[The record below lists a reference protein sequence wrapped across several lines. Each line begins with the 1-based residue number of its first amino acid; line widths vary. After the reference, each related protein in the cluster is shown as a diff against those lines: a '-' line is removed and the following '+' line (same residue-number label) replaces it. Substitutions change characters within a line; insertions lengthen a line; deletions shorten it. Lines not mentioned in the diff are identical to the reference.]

1 MKRTIL
7 VIPCYNEAQR
17 LPAKEFK
24 NFAEKEGNISF
35 IFVNDGSSDD
45 TFKVLEKLTSHSKN
59 MSILDIAKNSGK
71 AEAVRQ
77 GVIEALKDRPDY
89 VGFWDADL
97 ATPLHEINNFI
108 NLLNEKDIEMVSG
121 LRLARLGANVKRRL
135 LRHYLGRV
143 FATVVS
149 ALLGVEVYDTQCG
162 AKIFHNSLAEK
173 IFQEP
178 FCTRWLFDVEL
189 FKRIIALKGKTESS
203 KKLYE
208 YPLGCWKEVGVSK
221 ISFWDCLKVPFEI
234 IKIFLK

>member
-17 LPAKEFK
+17 LLVKEFK
-24 NFAEKEGNISF
+24 DFAEKEGNISF

-45 TFKVLEKLTSHSKN
+45 TFKVLKKLTSHSEN
-59 MSILDIAKNSGK
+59 MSTLTLAKNSGK

-77 GVIEALKDRPDY
+77 GVIEALKDTADY
-89 VGFWDADL
+89 IGFWDADL
-97 ATPLHEINNFI
+97 ATPLYEINNFI
-108 NLLNEKDIEMVSG
+108 TLLNEKDIEMVSG

-135 LRHYLGRV
+135 LRHYLGRI
-143 FATVVS
+143 FATIVS
-149 ALLGVEVYDTQCG
+149 ILLGVQVYDTQCG
-162 AKIFHNSLAEK
+162 AKIFRKSLAEK

-189 FKRIIALKGKTESS
+189 FKRIIALKGKIESS

-208 YPLGCWKEVGVSK
+208 YPLCCWQEVGVSK
-221 ISFWDCLKVPFEI
+221 ISFLDCLKVPFEI